1 MAYIKHKEKKWCVLF
16 FLTIGFGLLFVGGLV
31 YAAEKQVD
39 QSIYEIG
46 KFHID
51 TFSSYL
57 SDSEFSLGKMLF
69 GANGTDFLKM
79 MTNMF
84 FSLSKLIWQGL
95 DFVIEKLYEGAAMN
109 ELIHQFFTFSDTI
122 YSKIYDPIGAGI
134 VVLYVLYLFTLRI
147 FRGKHYAKMVFI
159 RFLFVVIFSM
169 VWFGYGSNVPSKGEA
184 FTKGLNDLSVEVEG
198 FIFSATNSLD
208 ELATKDVNGVLVP
221 TTQKEAIQKVRQLY
235 YKAAVVDPYI
245 LLNYGTTNLEE
256 LYQAEI
262 EPQEFLAK
270 EASS

>member
-1 MAYIKHKEKKWCVLF
+1 M
-16 FLTIGFGLLFVGGLV
+16 

-109 ELIHQFFTFSDTI
+109 KLIHQFFTFSDTI

-134 VVLYVLYLFTLRI
+134 VVLYVLYLFTLLI
-147 FRGKHYAKMVFI
+147 FVGKHYAKRGLI
-159 RFLFVVIFSM
+159 RFLFVGIFSM
-169 VWFGYGSNVPSKGEA
+169 VWLAMVVTYLVKEKLLPKG
-184 FTKGLNDLSVEVEG
+184 
-198 FIFSATNSLD
+198 
-208 ELATKDVNGVLVP
+208 
-221 TTQKEAIQKVRQLY
+221 
-235 YKAAVVDPYI
+235 
-245 LLNYGTTNLEE
+245 
-256 LYQAEI
+256 
-262 EPQEFLAK
+262 
-270 EASS
+270 

>member
-1 MAYIKHKEKKWCVLF
+1 M
-16 FLTIGFGLLFVGGLV
+16 

-147 FRGKHYAKMVFI
+147 FRGNI
-159 RFLFVVIFSM
+159 
-169 VWFGYGSNVPSKGEA
+169 
-184 FTKGLNDLSVEVEG
+184 
-198 FIFSATNSLD
+198 
-208 ELATKDVNGVLVP
+208 
-221 TTQKEAIQKVRQLY
+221 TQKWCLF
-235 YKAAVVDPYI
+235 D
-245 LLNYGTTNLEE
+245 
-256 LYQAEI
+256 
-262 EPQEFLAK
+262 F
-270 EASS
+270 SSLSFFNGLVWLW

>member
-1 MAYIKHKEKKWCVLF
+1 M
-16 FLTIGFGLLFVGGLV
+16 
-31 YAAEKQVD
+31 D

-109 ELIHQFFTFSDTI
+109 ELIHQFFTFRILFIQKYTILLVRDCRLVCVISI
-122 YSKIYDPIGAGI
+122 YS
-134 VVLYVLYLFTLRI
+134 
-147 FRGKHYAKMVFI
+147 
-159 RFLFVVIFSM
+159 S
-169 VWFGYGSNVPSKGEA
+169 
-184 FTKGLNDLSVEVEG
+184 
-198 FIFSATNSLD
+198 
-208 ELATKDVNGVLVP
+208 
-221 TTQKEAIQKVRQLY
+221 
-235 YKAAVVDPYI
+235 YI
-245 LLNYGTTNLEE
+245 
-256 LYQAEI
+256 
-262 EPQEFLAK
+262 
-270 EASS
+270 

>member
-1 MAYIKHKEKKWCVLF
+1 MVRLA
-16 FLTIGFGLLFVGGLV
+16 FLTVGFGLFFVGGLV
-31 YAAEKQVD
+31 YAVEKQVD

-109 ELIHQFFTFSDTI
+109 ELIHQFFTFFGYYLFENIRSYWCGDCRLVCVISI
-122 YSKIYDPIGAGI
+122 YS
-134 VVLYVLYLFTLRI
+134 
-147 FRGKHYAKMVFI
+147 
-159 RFLFVVIFSM
+159 S
-169 VWFGYGSNVPSKGEA
+169 
-184 FTKGLNDLSVEVEG
+184 
-198 FIFSATNSLD
+198 
-208 ELATKDVNGVLVP
+208 
-221 TTQKEAIQKVRQLY
+221 
-235 YKAAVVDPYI
+235 YI
-245 LLNYGTTNLEE
+245 
-256 LYQAEI
+256 
-262 EPQEFLAK
+262 
-270 EASS
+270 

>member
-16 FLTIGFGLLFVGGLV
+16 FNDWIRTAFVGGLV

-109 ELIHQFFTFSDTI
+109 ELIHQFFTFRILFIQKYTI
-122 YSKIYDPIGAGI
+122 LLVRGLSSCMCYIY
-134 VVLYVLYLFTLRI
+134 L
-147 FRGKHYAKMVFI
+147 
-159 RFLFVVIFSM
+159 LFV
-169 VWFGYGSNVPSKGEA
+169 Y
-184 FTKGLNDLSVEVEG
+184 LEG
-198 FIFSATNSLD
+198 NI
-208 ELATKDVNGVLVP
+208 
-221 TTQKEAIQKVRQLY
+221 TQKWCLF
-235 YKAAVVDPYI
+235 D
-245 LLNYGTTNLEE
+245 
-256 LYQAEI
+256 
-262 EPQEFLAK
+262 F
-270 EASS
+270 SSLSFFNGLVWLW